1 MTANSPD
8 HCSRSVQHAGAARAK
23 IAIATNNGDM
33 GGGEVMLLN
42 IAAALRSMGIDVTV
56 LAPIAPGGLLEEARS
71 RGFHNVPLT
80 ASTRLGYMRAL
91 ASWRLRNCSVPLW
104 CNGLVPTVATTAMG
118 PRIAHLHILP
128 TGLNV
133 LAAHIGRLGASCVL
147 VPSRFMASRIS
158 GTRVLENWTED
169 IAYWDRE
176 PRPEGPLRVGF
187 LGRLT
192 KDKGVHVL
200 ARAMV
205 EVIARSERE
214 VRLVLAGENRF
225 GDSEDDREIQ
235 AALEPLAGAVDQL
248 GWVHRETFFEQVD
261 LAVFPSVWEEPFGL
275 VAAEAMARG
284 VPFVISDAGALPE
297 VAGEYFPWIARR
309 GNAADLADI
318 IHEALASQ
326 STAGRALDNSR
337 ERWER
342 CYSPQAGARRVADLL
357 RSMGGRFELLTA
369 MGGRDE

>member
-1 MTANSPD
+1 MSTPT
-8 HCSRSVQHAGAARAK
+8 

-42 IAAALRSMGIDVTV
+42 IATALRSMDIGVTV
-56 LAPIAPGGLLEEARS
+56 LAPTTPGELLEEARS
-71 RGFHNVPLT
+71 RGFGVVPLK

-91 ASWRLRNCSVPLW
+91 AAWRRRNLTVPLW
-104 CNGLVPTVATTAMG
+104 CNGLVPTAATTGMG

-128 TGLNV
+128 TGVNA
-133 LAAHIGRLGASCVL
+133 LAARIGRLGAARVL
-147 VPSRFMASRIS
+147 VPSRFMASRIP
-158 GTRVLENWTED
+158 GTQVLENWTED
-169 IAYWDRE
+169 IAFLDRE
-176 PRPEGPLRVGF
+176 LRPEGPLRVGF

-200 ARAMV
+200 ARAMA
-205 EVIARSERE
+205 EVIARSEHE

-235 AALEPLAGAVDQL
+235 AALEPLTGSVDHL
-248 GWVHRETFFEQVD
+248 GWVNREAFFDHVD

-297 VAGEYFPWIARR
+297 VAGEHFPWIAQR
-309 GNAADLADI
+309 GNSADLAEI
-318 IHEALASQ
+318 IRGALVSLDAS
-326 STAGRALDNSR
+326 GRTLENSR
-337 ERWER
+337 ARWET
-342 CYSPQAGARRVADLL
+342 CYSPQAGSRRVAELL
-357 RSMGGRFELLTA
+357 GSMGGRFDVTTA
-369 MGGRDE
+369 GGGRNA

>member
-1 MTANSPD
+1 MSTPT
-8 HCSRSVQHAGAARAK
+8 

-42 IAAALRSMGIDVTV
+42 IATALRSMNIDVTV
-56 LAPIAPGGLLEEARS
+56 LAPTTPGELLEEARA
-71 RGFHNVPLT
+71 RGFDVVPLK

-91 ASWRLRNCSVPLW
+91 AAWRLRNRAVPLW
-104 CNGLVPTVATTAMG
+104 CNGLVPTAATTGIG

-128 TGLNV
+128 TGVNA
-133 LAAHIGRLGASCVL
+133 LAAWIGRLGATTSL
-147 VPSRFMASRIS
+147 VPSSFMASQVR

-169 IAYWDRE
+169 ITFHARA

-200 ARAMV
+200 ACAMV

-225 GDSEDDREIQ
+225 GDSADDREI
-235 AALEPLAGAVDQL
+235 ASALEPLAEFVDHL
-248 GWVHRETFFEQVD
+248 GWVPRDEFFDQVD
-261 LAVFPSVWEEPFGL
+261 LAVFPSLAEESFGL

-284 VPFVISDAGALPE
+284 LPFVISDAGALPE
-297 VAGEYFPWIARR
+297 VAGPAHPWIAVR
-309 GNAADLADI
+309 GD
-318 IHEALASQ
+318 ESALAE
-326 STAGRALDNSR
+326 TILALIGGLDDSR
-337 ERWER
+337 LQRDDRRRWER
-342 CYSPQAGARRVADLL
+342 YFSPGAGAGRVAKLLIDLGESADT
-357 RSMGGRFELLTA
+357 RKAGGRSD
-369 MGGRDE
+369 R

>member
-1 MTANSPD
+1 MSTPT
-8 HCSRSVQHAGAARAK
+8 

-42 IAAALRSMGIDVTV
+42 IATALRSMDIGVTV
-56 LAPIAPGGLLEEARS
+56 LAPTTPGELLEEARA
-71 RGFHNVPLT
+71 RGFDVVPLK

-91 ASWRLRNCSVPLW
+91 AAWRLRNRAVPLW
-104 CNGLVPTVATTAMG
+104 CNGLVPTAATIGMG

-128 TGLNV
+128 TGLNAV
-133 LAAHIGRLGASCVL
+133 AARIGRFGAARVL
-147 VPSRFMASRIS
+147 VPSRFMASRIP
-158 GTRVLENWTED
+158 GTQVLENWTED
-169 IAYWDRE
+169 IAFLDRE
-176 PRPEGPLRVGF
+176 LRPEGPLRVGF

-235 AALEPLAGAVDQL
+235 ATLEPLTGAVDLL
-248 GWVHRETFFEQVD
+248 GWVHRETFFDQVD

-297 VAGEYFPWIARR
+297 VAGEHFPWIAQR
-309 GNAADLADI
+309 GNSADLAEI
-318 IHEALASQ
+318 IRGALASLDV
-326 STAGRALDNSR
+326 SGRTLENSR
-337 ERWER
+337 ARWET
-342 CYSPQAGARRVADLL
+342 CYSPRAGSRRVAELL
-357 RSMGGRFELLTA
+357 GSMGGRFDVPTA
-369 MGGRDE
+369 GGGRNA

>member
-1 MTANSPD
+1 MSTPT
-8 HCSRSVQHAGAARAK
+8 

-42 IAAALRSMGIDVTV
+42 IATALRSMDIDVTV
-56 LAPIAPGGLLEEARS
+56 LAPTTPGELLEEARA
-71 RGFHNVPLT
+71 RGFDVVPLK

-91 ASWRLRNCSVPLW
+91 AAWRLRNRAVPLW
-104 CNGLVPTVATTAMG
+104 CNGLVPTAATTGMG

-128 TGLNV
+128 TGVNA
-133 LAAHIGRLGASCVL
+133 LAARIGRLGAARVL
-147 VPSRFMASRIS
+147 VPSHFMASRIR
-158 GTRVLENWTED
+158 GTHVLENWTED
-169 IAYWDRE
+169 IAFRDMAS
-176 PRPEGPLRVGF
+176 RPEGPLRVGF

-200 ARAMV
+200 ARAMI

-225 GDSEDDREIQ
+225 GDSADDREIQ
-235 AALEPLAGAVDQL
+235 DALEPLAGSVDHL
-248 GWVHRETFFEQVD
+248 GWVRREEFFDQVD

-297 VAGEYFPWIARR
+297 VAGEHFPWIARR
-309 GNAADLADI
+309 GNAADLTDI
-318 IHEALASQ
+318 IREALVSL
-326 STAGRALDNSR
+326 STSGRTLENSR
-337 ERWER
+337 ARWETR
-342 CYSPQAGARRVADLL
+342 YSPRAGSRRVAELL
-357 RSMGGRFELLTA
+357 GSMGGRFDVPTA
-369 MGGRDE
+369 GGGRNA

>member
-1 MTANSPD
+1 MSTP
-8 HCSRSVQHAGAARAK
+8 R

-42 IAAALRSMGIDVTV
+42 IAAALRSMDIDVSV
-56 LAPIAPGGLLEEARS
+56 LAPTSPGELLDEARS
-71 RGFHNVPLT
+71 RGFHLVPLE
-80 ASTRLGYMRAL
+80 ASSRPRYMRAL
-91 ASWRLRNCSVPLW
+91 ASWRLRNRSVPLW
-104 CNGLVPTVATTAMG
+104 CNGLVPTFATAGMG

-128 TGLNV
+128 SGLNA
-133 LAAHIGRLGASCVL
+133 LAAWIGRLGATTTL
-147 VPSRFMASRIS
+147 VPSRFMASQVR

-169 IAYWDRE
+169 ITFRARA

-200 ARAMV
+200 AHAMA
-205 EVIARSERE
+205 EVIAHSECE

-225 GDSEDDREIQ
+225 GDAVDDREIG
-235 AALEPLAGAVDQL
+235 AALEPLAGSVDHL
-248 GWVHRETFFEQVD
+248 GWVRREEFFDQVD

-297 VAGEYFPWIARR
+297 VAGPNYPWVAPR
-309 GNAADLADI
+309 GDAA
-318 IHEALASQ
+318 ALAETILALIGELGEDRVQHDARWRWEERFSPVAG
-326 STAGRALDNSR
+326 AGR
-337 ERWER
+337 
-342 CYSPQAGARRVADLL
+342 VA
-357 RSMGGRFELLTA
+357 ELLLGLGQAEGTWKA
-369 MGGRDE
+369 GDRSGR

>member
-1 MTANSPD
+1 MSTNISGRDSRTA
-8 HCSRSVQHAGAARAK
+8 QIIEAARTR
-23 IAIATNNGDM
+23 IAIATNNGDI

-42 IAAALRSMGIDVTV
+42 IATALRSLGIDVTV
-56 LAPIAPGGLLEEARS
+56 LAPTMPGELLDEARS
-71 RGFHNVPLT
+71 RGFDVVPLK

-91 ASWRLRNCSVPLW
+91 AAWRLRNLTVPLW
-104 CNGLVPTVATTAMG
+104 CNGLVPTVATTGMG

-128 TGLNV
+128 TGLNAV
-133 LAAHIGRLGASCVL
+133 AARIGRLGAARVL
-147 VPSRFMASRIS
+147 VPSRFMASRI
-158 GTRVLENWTED
+158 RRAHVLENWTED
-169 IAYWDRE
+169 IAFLGKE

-214 VRLVLAGENRF
+214 ARLVLAGENRF
-225 GDSEDDREIQ
+225 GDSADDRAIQ
-235 AALEPLAGAVDQL
+235 AALEPISGSVDRL
-248 GWVHRETFFEQVD
+248 GWVRREEFFDQVD

-284 VPFVISDAGALPE
+284 VPFVISDSGALPE
-297 VAGEYFPWIARR
+297 VVGELHPWIARR
-309 GNAADLADI
+309 GNAVDLADI
-318 IHEALASQ
+318 IYEALASQ
-326 STAGRALDNSR
+326 STAGRALDSNR

-342 CYSPQAGARRVADLL
+342 HYSPQAGARRVAELL
-357 RSMGGRFELLTA
+357 GTMGGRYEVSTGS
-369 MGGRDE
+369 GGRNA

>member
-1 MTANSPD
+1 MSAPT
-8 HCSRSVQHAGAARAK
+8 

-42 IAAALRSMGIDVTV
+42 IATALRSMDIDVTV
-56 LAPIAPGGLLEEARS
+56 LAPTTPGELLEEARS
-71 RGFHNVPLT
+71 RGFHVVPLK

-91 ASWRLRNCSVPLW
+91 AAWRLRNRAVPLW
-104 CNGLVPTVATTAMG
+104 CNGLVPTAATTGIG

-128 TGLNV
+128 TGLNS
-133 LAAHIGRLGASCVL
+133 LAAWIGRLGATTTL
-147 VPSRFMASRIS
+147 VPSRFMASQVR
-158 GTRVLENWTED
+158 GTRVLENWTEG
-169 IAYWDRE
+169 ITFHARA

-200 ARAMV
+200 ACAMV

-225 GDSEDDREIQ
+225 GDSADDREI
-235 AALEPLAGAVDQL
+235 ASALEPLAEFVDHL
-248 GWVHRETFFEQVD
+248 GWVPRDGFFDQVD

-275 VAAEAMARG
+275 VAAEAMAAG

-297 VAGEYFPWIARR
+297 VAGPAHPWVASQ
-309 GNAADLADI
+309 GD
-318 IHEALASQ
+318 EGALAETILVLIDEIDGGGAQ
-326 STAGRALDNSR
+326 R
-337 ERWER
+337 
-342 CYSPQAGARRVADLL
+342 GARRRWEEYFSPAAGAGRVA
-357 RSMGGRFELLTA
+357 ELLLDLGQTA
-369 MGGRDE
+369 GIRKAGGGSGR

>member
-1 MTANSPD
+1 MTTDS
-8 HCSRSVQHAGAARAK
+8 HSHHVQLVQHIQADRAE

-33 GGGEVMLLN
+33 GGGEVMLIN
-42 IAAALRSMGIDVTV
+42 IATALRSMDIDVTV
-56 LAPIAPGGLLEEARS
+56 LAPTTPGELLEEARS
-71 RGFHNVPLT
+71 RGFHVVPLK

-91 ASWRLRNCSVPLW
+91 AAWRMRNCTVPLW

-128 TGLNV
+128 TGV
-133 LAAHIGRLGASCVL
+133 KAVAARIGRLGAARVL
-147 VPSRFMASRIS
+147 VPSHFMASRVS

-169 IAYWDRE
+169 IAFLGKE
-176 PRPEGPLRVGF
+176 SRPEEPLRVGF

-205 EVIARSERE
+205 EVIARAERE

-225 GDSEDDREIQ
+225 GDSADDREIQ
-235 AALEPLAGAVDQL
+235 AALEPLTGSVDHL
-248 GWVHRETFFEQVD
+248 GWVHREAFFDQVD

-275 VAAEAMARG
+275 VAAETMARG

-297 VAGEYFPWIARR
+297 VTGPDHPWVARR
-309 GNAADLADI
+309 GDDA
-318 IHEALASQ
+318 ALAETIMTLIGELDVDGVRRDARRRWEECFSPEAG
-326 STAGRALDNSR
+326 AGR
-337 ERWER
+337 
-342 CYSPQAGARRVADLL
+342 VA
-357 RSMGGRFELLTA
+357 ELLLGLVQNAGTRNA
-369 MGGRDE
+369 GDRSGR

>member
-1 MTANSPD
+1 MSTPT
-8 HCSRSVQHAGAARAK
+8 

-42 IAAALRSMGIDVTV
+42 IATALRSMDIDVTV
-56 LAPIAPGGLLEEARS
+56 LAPTTPGELLEEARA
-71 RGFHNVPLT
+71 RGFDVVPLK

-91 ASWRLRNCSVPLW
+91 AAWRLRNRAVPLW
-104 CNGLVPTVATTAMG
+104 CNGLVPTAATTGMG

-128 TGLNV
+128 TGVNA
-133 LAAHIGRLGASCVL
+133 LAARIGRLGATTVL
-147 VPSRFMASRIS
+147 VPSRFMASRIP
-158 GTRVLENWTED
+158 GTRVLENWTEG
-169 IAYWDRE
+169 ITFQPRE
-176 PRPEGPLRVGF
+176 PRPDGPFRVGF

-225 GDSEDDREIQ
+225 GDSADDREIQ
-235 AALEPLAGAVDQL
+235 DALEPLAGSVDHL
-248 GWVHRETFFEQVD
+248 GWVRREEFFDQVD

-275 VAAEAMARG
+275 VAAESMARG

-297 VAGEYFPWIARR
+297 VAGPDHPWVAGR
-309 GNAADLADI
+309 GDDTDLAETI
-318 IHEALASQ
+318 LSLIRE
-326 STAGRALDNSR
+326 LDEDEVR
-337 ERWER
+337 R
-342 CYSPQAGARRVADLL
+342 GARRRWAEHFSPEAGAGRVA
-357 RSMGGRFELLTA
+357 ELLIA
-369 MGGRDE
+369 LGPNAGPRSSGGGSGF

>member
-1 MTANSPD
+1 M
-8 HCSRSVQHAGAARAK
+8 SVPK

-42 IAAALRSMGIDVTV
+42 IASALRSMQIDVTV
-56 LAPIAPGGLLEEARS
+56 LAPTTPGELLDEARA
-71 RGFHNVPLT
+71 RGFDVVPLK
-80 ASTRLGYMRAL
+80 ASSRPGYMRAL
-91 ASWRLRNCSVPLW
+91 ASWRLRNRTIPLW
-104 CNGLVPTVATTAMG
+104 CNGLVPTVATTGMG

-128 TGLNV
+128 TRLNA
-133 LAAHIGRLGASCVL
+133 LAARLGRVGATTVL
-147 VPSRFMASRIS
+147 VPSRFMASRVRS
-158 GTRVLENWTED
+158 ARVLENWTED
-169 IAYWDRE
+169 ITVCARA
-176 PRPEGPLRVGF
+176 PRSVGPLRVGF

-205 EVIARSERE
+205 EVIAWSERE

-225 GDSEDDREIQ
+225 GDAVDDREIR
-235 AALEPLAGAVDQL
+235 AALEPLGGSVDHL
-248 GWVHRETFFEQVD
+248 GWVRREEFFDQVD

-297 VAGEYFPWIARR
+297 VAGKDFPWIAQR

-318 IHEALASQ
+318 ICEALASL
-326 STAGRALDNSR
+326 SASGRTLENSR
-337 ERWER
+337 ARWET
-342 CYSPQAGARRVADLL
+342 CYSPQAGSRRVAELVG
-357 RSMGGRFELLTA
+357 SMGGRFDVPTA
-369 MGGRDE
+369 GGGRNA

>member
-1 MTANSPD
+1 MSTSISGRD
-8 HCSRSVQHAGAARAK
+8 SRSAQFVEAARAR

-42 IAAALRSMGIDVTV
+42 VATALRSMDIDVTV
-56 LAPIAPGGLLEEARS
+56 LAPTAPGELLDEARM
-71 RGFHNVPLT
+71 RGFDVAPLK

-91 ASWRLRNCSVPLW
+91 AAWRLRNLTVPLW
-104 CNGLVPTVATTAMG
+104 CNGLVPTAATIGMG

-128 TGLNV
+128 TGLNAV
-133 LAAHIGRLGASCVL
+133 AARIGRFGVARVL
-147 VPSRFMASRIS
+147 VPSRFMASRIP
-158 GTRVLENWTED
+158 GTQVLENWTED
-169 IAYWDRE
+169 IAFLDRE
-176 PRPEGPLRVGF
+176 LRPEGPLRVGF

-205 EVIARSERE
+205 EVIARSDRE

-235 AALEPLAGAVDQL
+235 ATLEPLTGAVDLL
-248 GWVHRETFFEQVD
+248 GWVHRETFFDQVD

-297 VAGEYFPWIARR
+297 VVGEHYPWVARR
-309 GNAADLADI
+309 DD
-318 IHEALASQ
+318 EVALAETILAWIGHFEADEIQ
-326 STAGRALDNSR
+326 RDARR
-337 ERWER
+337 RWEESF
-342 CYSPQAGARRVADLL
+342 SPAAGAQRVAGLLIDLGPPAIPMSSGD
-357 RSMGGRFELLTA
+357 RSAR
-369 MGGRDE
+369 